1 MYSLR
6 GAPFASATHRI
17 QSSPVMHS
25 LRVLASLAVSFACS
39 VASAQTVGS
48 PVIDRPINDSSSGI
62 FYIYRGP
69 TQPLAGPTTV
79 GNWSFF
85 DNDASTT
92 NQKVTPL
99 LFEVTGVN
107 QWTVVA
113 IGTPRASTAGGVQ
126 THPFAVQAGITSLSA
141 GKQYTVGFAHLD
153 YSFNAGVATPGAP
166 SGGVVDFSGYNI
178 FTDTWSYMFGTP
190 NLGTIVGAGGLVL
203 DGLGFPG
210 RIYSASFEFGGSGP
224 ITYCTP
230 GTTSSGC
237 AATMSYVGSPNV
249 SASAGFQ
256 IRVSNVEP
264 NKQGLIFYGV
274 SGRAISPWAPNSTSY
289 LCVKSP
295 TQRMSLLNSNGTNGL
310 CNGTLSI
317 DWLAWLAANPGS
329 LGTPFSSGVGVNAQA
344 WFRDPP
350 AAKTTN
356 LSNGLEFVTA
366 P

>member
-1 MYSLR
+1 MYSLCETQS
-6 GAPFASATHRI
+6 ASATNRI
-17 QSSPVMHS
+17 QSSLPMHP
-25 LRVLASLAVSFACS
+25 LRALASLAVSFACS
-39 VASAQTVGS
+39 VASAQIVGS
-48 PVIDRPINDSSSGI
+48 PVIDRAINDSSTGVV
-62 FYIYRGP
+62 YIYRGA

-85 DNDASTT
+85 DNDLATM

-99 LFEVTGVN
+99 LFEVTGAN

-113 IGTPRASTAGGVQ
+113 IGTPRASTATGVQ
-126 THPFAVQAGITSLSA
+126 THPFAVQAGITSLVA

-153 YSFNAGVATPGAP
+153 YSFTSGVATPGTP

-178 FTDTWSYMFGTP
+178 FTDTWSYVFGTP
-190 NLGTIVGAGGLVL
+190 NLGTIVGTGGLAL
-203 DGLGFPG
+203 DSFGFPG
-210 RIYSASFEFGGSGP
+210 RICSASFEFGGGGP

-230 GTTSSGC
+230 STTSSGC
-237 AATMSYVGSPNV
+237 APTMGYVGSPNV

-317 DWLAWLAANPGS
+317 DWLAWLAANPGA
-329 LGTPFSSGVGVNAQA
+329 LGTPFSAGVGVNAQA